1 MGRLK
6 FQDRWLPA
14 VESHRILSPVVTF
27 MVRIVIFV
35 GVSQLFILRLLL
47 NMDHDYG
54 VILKM

>member
-1 MGRLK
+1 
-6 FQDRWLPA
+6 
-14 VESHRILSPVVTF
+14 
-27 MVRIVIFV
+27 MVQIVLFV